1 MKIQERSF
9 SGKIFRP
16 KPKCYLSSNKK
27 LMTAITPWGQEAAN
41 TQDLFESMET
51 QYNFLSED
59 KESTHPFP
67 KLMSLTPIENDM
79 RTTVIQINQN
89 IFDKINQDEYAMGFE
104 LFFAT
109 VVGNVFTFI
118 QIGQPVVLIDR
129 PHQGLRIIGQTAT
142 PPLSHKTNKKMPHP
156 PLPYQLLGVNE
167 DISFHPFFFRFQPE
181 DRLILL
187 NRDTIPAKWFYL
199 KREERTVDKLSQLA
213 AEDQP
218 YMPFW
223 LGIID
228 LMDST

>member
-1 MKIQERSF
+1 
-9 SGKIFRP
+9 
-16 KPKCYLSSNKK
+16 
-27 LMTAITPWGQEAAN
+27 
-41 TQDLFESMET
+41 MET

-67 KLMSLTPIENDM
+67 KLMSLTFIENDM

-89 IFDKINQDEYAMGFE
+89 IFDKINQHEYAMGFE

-109 VVGNVFTFI
+109 VMGNVLTFI
-118 QIGQPVVLIDR
+118 QIGQPMVLIDQ
-129 PHQGLRIIGQTAT
+129 PHQYLRSIGHTVT
-142 PPLSHKTNKKMPHP
+142 PPVHYKTDKKNSPP
-156 PLPYQLLGVNE
+156 PLPCQLLGIYE
-167 DISFHPFFFRFQPE
+167 DISFHPSFFRFQSE

-187 NRDTIPAKWFYL
+187 NRDRVPAKWFYL

-213 AEDQP
+213 AEDNP